1 MGPPALVKLMAPLPI
16 LAGSHAIPAV
26 PMLLSLSQDT
36 APHPSPQQHASWS
49 GSSHP
54 SSFSIVRGRIP
65 QHHPGWLGAGSPSP
79 PPVPAGPTPPLPATA
94 PHASTHCSTETL
106 QNPNNSLFSTSNFLF
121 FCVCMGGGGHK
132 APCHQHSP
140 PGTDRNQL
148 LQEAEIPS
156 PPGRGEYTTPGA
168 GIPQGWGQGVSGI
181 SHCHGCHQVPAQP
194 ETEWETA
201 SHRCLSWPRQTKRHQ
216 VLTHVPRPRQG
227 KGNPE
232 MLAQLRCH

>member
-1 MGPPALVKLMAPLPI
+1 MVWLQPSFFLQHCERAHPPAPSR
-16 LAGSHAIPAV
+16 LAGSWV
-26 PMLLSLSQDT
+26 PV
-36 APHPSPQQHASWS
+36 PSTSASWS
-49 GSSHP
+49 HTTPSSH
-54 SSFSIVRGRIP
+54 S
-65 QHHPGWLGAGSPSP
+65 
-79 PPVPAGPTPPLPATA
+79 TPRQY
-94 PHASTHCSTETL
+94 TL
-106 QNPNNSLFSTSNFLF
+106 QHRNPPKPKQLPFFHFQLPF